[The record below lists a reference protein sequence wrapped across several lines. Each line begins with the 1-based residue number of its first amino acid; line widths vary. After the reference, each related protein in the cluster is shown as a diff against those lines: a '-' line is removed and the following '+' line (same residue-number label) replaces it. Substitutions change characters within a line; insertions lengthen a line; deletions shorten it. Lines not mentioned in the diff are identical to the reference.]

1 MSLSEPKSFQKRPL
15 DVKRVSAQFAVANAD
30 AHATASRS
38 GPILSHA
45 ADNEA
50 SNACIVDGCQKVVI
64 PFRPTTIRDDADG
77 IEVFQAHVAEI
88 CHGRNLRSSLAGEI
102 PQRDLTQ
109 FLQWKSC
116 GQKRAITFHGDFR
129 HLVRRQVDWM
139 TLINEL
145 FPVPESPSMATFT
158 KRSRAASACASSLT
172 SLKYF

>member
-1 MSLSEPKSFQKRPL
+1 MFTSSCGASSNICSATSSFRDASTSSWRCLQKLSTEPKSFQKRSL

-102 PQRDLTQ
+102 PQRLDPVSPMEIV
-109 FLQWKSC
+109 WAEAC
-116 GQKRAITFHGDFR
+116 H
-129 HLVRRQVDWM
+129 HLPWR
-139 TLINEL
+139 
-145 FPVPESPSMATFT
+145 P
-158 KRSRAASACASSLT
+158 
-172 SLKYF
+172 

>member
-1 MSLSEPKSFQKRPL
+1 LGCFIKHIFHNLIVQRVLHFLFELQKLSLSEPKSFQKRPL

-77 IEVFQAHVAEI
+77 IEVFQAHDAEI

-102 PQRDLTQ
+102 PQRD
-109 FLQWKSC
+109 
-116 GQKRAITFHGDFR
+116 
-129 HLVRRQVDWM
+129 
-139 TLINEL
+139 
-145 FPVPESPSMATFT
+145 
-158 KRSRAASACASSLT
+158 
-172 SLKYF
+172 